1 MYSKIYIRNF
11 FFDLLLFACLSPAA
25 FCKNIIFTTDSIVM
39 VKFTTDFSITGNG
52 SAANWQ
58 VADWNPIIQR
68 SSKTLQNENWNI
80 PAERFVLEATSYDT
94 RFKILYSEKGIYC
107 LYKCE
112 DSLITA
118 TLKEDFSSLYN
129 EDVIE
134 AFFRPDTAMPVY
146 FEYELSPLNFELPLL
161 ILNNKGKFMGWKPF
175 QYEGARRTIHATTID
190 KKNVRENRITWT
202 AEFFIPFALLESMGN
217 TPPKK
222 GTQWRANFYR
232 IDYDHHPVY
241 SSWQLTRRSFHD
253 PEKFGILKFE

>member
-1 MYSKIYIRNF
+1 MYSKIYLQTFIF
-11 FFDLLLFACLSPAA
+11 SLLFFACLPPAA
-25 FCKNIIFTTDSIVM
+25 FCENKIVNGDTIVK

-52 SAANWQ
+52 SAANWEE
-58 VADWNPIIQR
+58 ANWNNITQR
-68 SSKTLQNENWNI
+68 SDKTLQNESWNI
-80 PAERFVLEATSYDT
+80 PPERLMMEAPSNNTY
-94 RFKILYSEKGIYC
+94 FKILYSKKGIYC

-134 AFFRPDTAMPVY
+134 AFFRPDTTIPVY
-146 FEYELSPLNFELPLL
+146 FEYELSPLNYELPLL

-175 QYEGARRTIHATTID
+175 RYEGARRTIHATSVG
-190 KKNVRENRITWT
+190 KKNETENRITWT

-217 TPPKK
+217 TSPKK

-232 IDYDHHPVY
+232 IDYDRFPVY
-241 SSWQLTRRSFHD
+241 SSWQLTRKGFHD
-253 PEKFGILKFE
+253 PEKFGILEFE